1 MRDKDN
7 FICIRV
13 EKTADD
19 YEIIIE
25 DNGRG
30 MSEKDIREKN
40 RQLTENVMEKN
51 KSIGIS
57 NVNRRVKAVYGN
69 TYGVSLEQVETG
81 GLRVILRFKPE
92 EDNEN
97 EKSNDC

>member
-1 MRDKDN
+1 LPIYKDN

-81 GLRVILRFKPE
+81 
-92 EDNEN
+92 
-97 EKSNDC
+97 

>member
-40 RQLTENVMEKN
+40 RQLTENVMEKMN
-51 KSIGIS
+51 LL
-57 NVNRRVKAVYGN
+57 VYP
-69 TYGVSLEQVETG
+69 T
-81 GLRVILRFKPE
+81 
-92 EDNEN
+92 
-97 EKSNDC
+97 

>member
-1 MRDKDN
+1 MIK
-7 FICIRV
+7 IILYASGV

-40 RQLTENVMEKN
+40 RQLTENVMEKMN
-51 KSIGIS
+51 LL
-57 NVNRRVKAVYGN
+57 VYP
-69 TYGVSLEQVETG
+69 T
-81 GLRVILRFKPE
+81 
-92 EDNEN
+92 
-97 EKSNDC
+97 